1 MSRRAS
7 LRIADGLPYLA
18 ACLLM
23 LPFVLPALWA
33 LMASLSTNSEITL
46 NALRP
51 PSRLHFENYA
61 YVWTEGDIGRFVG
74 NSLVISVSSAILVAV
89 GATLLGYALG
99 RLEFPGRRLVLI
111 VVIAAIALPVFAYL
125 IPLTR
130 TVRAYH
136 LPDARMAVIL
146 ATTATFLPVPTLLMR
161 SFFQTLPEEL
171 ADAARVEGATEWQ
184 VFQHIMAPLARPGV
198 LTALIFAFVWA
209 WNDVLLPVVFLQS
222 PDQFTIPYGIA
233 ALRPADFR
241 QDYVSVF
248 AASII
253 STAPM
258 VIIWLVLQ
266 RRFVAGLTLGAR
278 KG

>member
-1 MSRRAS
+1 VAGSFSFRPRS
-7 LRIADGLPYLA
+7 LFPFVAG
-18 ACLLM
+18 CLLA
-23 LPFVLPALWA
+23 LPFVFPALWV
-33 LMASLSTNSEITL
+33 LMASLSTNNAITL
-46 NALRP
+46 DALRP
-51 PSRLHFENYA
+51 PSELHFENYA
-61 YVWTEGDIGRFVG
+61 HAWNEGQIGRFVG
-74 NSLVISVSSAILVAV
+74 NSLIVSTASAVLIAIA
-89 GATLLGYALG
+89 ATMLGYALG
-99 RLEFPGRRLVLI
+99 RLEFPGRRLVLL
-111 VVIAAIALPVFAYL
+111 VVISAIALPVFAYV

-130 TVRAYH
+130 TVRALH
-136 LPDARMAVIL
+136 LPDARLAVIL

-171 ADAARVEGATEWQ
+171 ADAARVEGASEWQ
-184 VFQHIMAPLARPGV
+184 VFHHIMAPLARPGI

-258 VIIWLVLQ
+258 VIIWMFLQ
-266 RRFVAGLTLGAR
+266 RRFIAGLTLGAS

>member
-1 MSRRAS
+1 
-7 LRIADGLPYLA
+7 
-18 ACLLM
+18 
-23 LPFVLPALWA
+23 
-33 LMASLSTNSEITL
+33 
-46 NALRP
+46 
-51 PSRLHFENYA
+51 
-61 YVWTEGDIGRFVG
+61 
-74 NSLVISVSSAILVAV
+74 
-89 GATLLGYALG
+89 
-99 RLEFPGRRLVLI
+99 
-111 VVIAAIALPVFAYL
+111 
-125 IPLTR
+125 
-130 TVRAYH
+130 
-136 LPDARMAVIL
+136 MAVIL

-171 ADAARVEGATEWQ
+171 ADAARVEGASEWQ
-184 VFQHIMAPLARPGV
+184 VFFDIMAPLARPGV

-253 STAPM
+253 STVPM
-258 VIIWLVLQ
+258 VIIWLFLQ
-266 RRFVAGLTLGAR
+266 RRFIAGLTFGAS

>member
-1 MSRRAS
+1 VSGLAS
-7 LRIADGLPYLA
+7 LRLSKGLPYLA
-18 ACLLM
+18 ACLLT

-46 NALRP
+46 SALRP

-74 NSLVISVSSAILVAV
+74 NSLVVSVASAILVAL

-111 VVIAAIALPVFAYL
+111 VVFAAIALPVFAYL

-130 TVRAYH
+130 TVRALN

-171 ADAARVEGATEWQ
+171 ADAARVEGASE
-184 VFQHIMAPLARPGV
+184 
-198 LTALIFAFVWA
+198 
-209 WNDVLLPVVFLQS
+209 
-222 PDQFTIPYGIA
+222 
-233 ALRPADFR
+233 
-241 QDYVSVF
+241 
-248 AASII
+248 
-253 STAPM
+253 
-258 VIIWLVLQ
+258 
-266 RRFVAGLTLGAR
+266 
-278 KG
+278 